1 MTKAEPV
8 EEILSRIQS
17 MYAEKPRGWR
27 VMSTPRGDMLVLGP
41 DSAFQ
46 LKMIPLN
53 PQEFTG
59 AGIELPNPQAALDS
73 VKSSPEFGLRP
84 LSDRDFEQ
92 IIQSLIQPDIARPSL
107 ESIIRRAPM
116 SPLDLN
122 SIKSS
127 HLLTGP
133 ILARPDLA
141 SLSPEMSK
149 LTSMLDKEA
158 EKTFRERYPMRA
170 GMYF

>member
-1 MTKAEPV
+1 
-8 EEILSRIQS
+8 
-17 MYAEKPRGWR
+17 
-27 VMSTPRGDMLVLGP
+27 MSTPRGNMLVLGP

-53 PQEFTG
+53 PREFTG
-59 AGIELPNPQAALDS
+59 AGIELPSPQAALDS

-84 LSDRDFEQ
+84 LSDRDLER
-92 IIQSLIQPDIARPSL
+92 IIKSLLQPDLARSSID
-107 ESIIRRAPM
+107 SIIRRAPM
-116 SPLDLN
+116 SPLDLDR
-122 SIKSS
+122 IKSS

-149 LTSMLDKEA
+149 LTSMLEKEA
-158 EKTFRERYPMRA
+158 ERTFRERYPMRA

>member
-8 EEILSRIQS
+8 EEIISRIQS
-17 MYAEKPRGWR
+17 MYAEKPRGWK

-59 AGIELPNPQAALDS
+59 AGIELPSPQVALNI

-84 LSDRDFEQ
+84 LSGRDFER
-92 IIQSLIQPDIARPSL
+92 IIQSLTQPDIARPSL
-107 ESIIRRAPM
+107 ESILRRAPM
-116 SPLDLN
+116 SPLDLDR
-122 SIKSS
+122 IKSS

-133 ILARPDLA
+133 ILARPDFA

-149 LTSMLDKEA
+149 LTNMLDKEA